1 MIPKKNPDIDPKR
14 NSFLYF
20 SLGLFC
26 MALLSYV
33 AIETKTYEKVIE
45 GFASNVD
52 DSFLDEDVPVTMPP
66 DNPPPPPPP
75 PPPAPEII
83 EIVDDKKNIV
93 EDIIESTETN
103 QKEEVVK
110 PVVEAKKVVVVEVEE
125 DVDVPFA
132 IIEDVPVFPGCEKE
146 PKHKLKECFNKKMNE
161 FIVKNQR
168 YPEAAIDAGI
178 QGKVFVNFVI
188 EKDGSIKVSSMRG
201 PDKILEKEAQRVF
214 DKMPKITPG
223 KQRGKAVRVPYAIPI
238 TFKLN

>member
-1 MIPKKNPDIDPKR
+1 MIPKKNPNIDPKR
-14 NSFLYF
+14 NSFVYF

-26 MALLSYV
+26 MALLSYL
-33 AIETKTYEKVIE
+33 AIESKTYERVVE
-45 GFASNVD
+45 GFASAID

-83 EIVDDKKNIV
+83 EIVDDKKDIV

-110 PVVEAKKVVVVEVEE
+110 PVEAKKVVVVEVE
-125 DVDVPFA
+125 DDFDVPFA
-132 IIEDVPVFPGCEKE
+132 IIEDVPIFPGCEKE
-146 PKHKLKECFNKKMNE
+146 PKNKLKECFNLKMSQ
-161 FIVKNQR
+161 FIFKNQK

-188 EKDGSIKVSSMRG
+188 EKDGSIVVSGMRS
-201 PDKILEKEAQRVF
+201 PDKILEKEAARVF
-214 DKMPKITPG
+214 SKMPKITPG
-223 KQRGKAVRVPYAIPI
+223 KQRGKPVRVPYAIPI
-238 TFKLN
+238 TFKLQ